1 MHEIPLSASP
11 GASSTRQIWEASF
24 VSDLE
29 GFHGQRIGV
38 KEAGNQVRHCQG
50 TGYKMQNGVGLVSPR
65 LGLKMVL

>member
-1 MHEIPLSASP
+1 MKSLCQP
-11 GASSTRQIWEASF
+11 GLVPAPQDIWEASF

-50 TGYKMQNGVGLVSPR
+50 AGYKMQNDVRLVSPR
-65 LGLKMVL
+65 VGLKMVV